1 MTRYIKATFPT
12 GHIMIELLQTPVVDK
27 WLSVYHAY
35 KKLNVPFTI
44 SGETIGKHGHPYMKE
59 LESSNKGTNNK
70 INAVKKINDAIDNVN
85 SLIQGAE
92 FPYRAYDGMP
102 WMHTNRLHRCFTT
115 GAFTEHSWQHNLTQE
130 QLLKCKTMGSREV
143 RNYVW
148 ENATSQFKVID
159 RTKFDWHIHVINKQI
174 HVYED
179 QRHSIV
185 AEETI
190 NDYVN
195 KYGYEKIQLQQTRKH
210 IMWDKD
216 FTFTD
221 DKTCL
226 RPEFCK
232 QEFLETVTYEE
243 MLSSFPD
250 NYEDCNV
257 TIHKSI
263 GGKDYETCY
272 SQYDDAMEADIR
284 NIEHINGSMTVYLN
298 NDHHKFFTGTR
309 FYQWAKSYGL
319 RDEMFLN
326 VPIGKIVDNTVD
338 VNAENNILS
347 VEVL

>member
-35 KKLNVPFTI
+35 KKLNVPSVINENQICTYGI
-44 SGETIGKHGHPYMKE
+44 PYRKKLSQSVE
-59 LESSNKGTNNK
+59 GINIKQEAVRK
-70 INAVKKINDAIDNVN
+70 INNAIDNAN
-85 SLIQGAE
+85 SLIEGE
-92 FPYRAYDGMP
+92 KFPYRAYDDMP
-102 WMHTNRLHRCFTT
+102 WMHTNRIHRCFTT

-130 QLLKCKTMGSREV
+130 QLLKCKTMGSQEV
-143 RNYVW
+143 RHYVW
-148 ENATSQFKVID
+148 ENTTPQYKVLD
-159 RTKFDWHIHVINKQI
+159 RIKFDWEIHVINNQVHI
-174 HVYED
+174 YED
-179 QRHSIV
+179 NNHSII
-185 AEETI
+185 AQETI
-190 NDYVN
+190 NNYVN
-195 KYGYEKIQLQQTRKH
+195 KYNKPLTASKFDIR
-210 IMWDKD
+210 WDKD

-226 RPEFCK
+226 RHEFCK
-232 QEFLETVTYEE
+232 PEFLETVTYEE

-284 NIEHINGSMTVYLN
+284 NIEHINGSMTMYLN

-326 VPIGKIVDNTVD
+326 VPIGKIVDNTID